1 MTGTS
6 ERSPDAEDI
15 DVGDAGPELVVEDID
30 REDFVRYAGASGDF
44 NPLHYDE
51 QFARDAGNEGVF
63 AHGMLTAGYVARL
76 VTAWFGL
83 AQIQTFNVRFRDR
96 VWPGDTLTI
105 TTEVTEKKQDEDATI
120 VDVDIL
126 VQNQADE
133 TVLTGVVSAGL
144 QENRDSS
151 TQA

>member
-1 MTGTS
+1 MTGAS
-6 ERSPDAEDI
+6 ERPPHADDI

-76 VTAWFGL
+76 VTDWFGL
-83 AQIQTFNVRFRDR
+83 GQIQTFDVRFRTR
-96 VWPGDTLTI
+96 VWPGETLTI
-105 TTEVTEKKQDEDATI
+105 TTEVTEKKEYEDATI
-120 VDVDIL
+120 VHTDII

-133 TVLTGVVSAGL
+133 TVLTGSASAAL